1 MARSVFSFAKSITA
15 PVLRGVLIV
24 LTLGLAGVSLAA
36 SGAAPSTPEL
46 VARNFQGGDG
56 QPQTRAL
63 KLARLDLH
71 VEVVGAIARTTAE
84 VRFENPTSRP
94 LEGDFTFDLPSGSVV
109 TGYGLDVGGRMIDGV
124 IAPRRQAVL
133 AYEARVR
140 AGVDPGV
147 AEVTRSNA
155 FRTRIFPILPGQ
167 GRTVRLSFVTPIDPG
182 APYRLPLVTPDAIGR
197 LMITV
202 KADTDGPAPRL
213 TPPSGLELTWDR
225 IDGGYE
231 ARMEAQGVATAGAL
245 EIAPFERPAPVT
257 LSRRPDGE
265 TFFEINAA
273 DVRPAVPA
281 AAGPPAGGRL
291 RLYWDTSRSRRD
303 DRLADEIALVA
314 RYVAAARPLA
324 VDLITYAAEGPKRVS
339 VAPEDLAATLRAL
352 TYGGASSMEG
362 LFTAAAPAA
371 ARCLLVS
378 DGLVTLGPYGPA
390 AAGCRLDTLS
400 SAPDADR
407 GLLGALAARSGGHY
421 ADLTA
426 RDPDQALANLS
437 SGGQGVSAVTDAS
450 GKALDYAVLDAGPGR
465 IRIVGRAPA
474 QGDVAVTFGGGER
487 RAFSLPRGRV
497 AAHDGA
503 AVLFANARLAEMN
516 ATDRPD
522 QDEVLALARR
532 YNVAAP
538 GMAFIVLES
547 ANDYAQADIRPPEA
561 FGESFMAEYTRIL
574 SARRAAAKSA
584 QEQRLQT
591 LIAAWNE
598 QDQWWRTRFLR
609 PDSLVKPDQDRRP
622 SGGVGEA
629 VPPET
634 SADAPPAPPPPPP
647 PPPPSPATAGPSGD
661 ERGRVDGMVVTAER
675 RDDRAR
681 DAAAPAAGASG
692 GGDANADTA
701 ARDRQIRVEL
711 RPWNPSRPY
720 LKALEEAGASGY
732 GRVFAEQ
739 EAKYGDL
746 PAFYLDVAEWLHLK
760 QRDAE
765 ALIMVGNALELPSAD
780 STTLTIVADRLA
792 RYGDTGHAVWL
803 YEKILFLEPDRPQ
816 PRRNLATALI
826 DRAEK
831 GGTGAA
837 KRADYQRAL
846 TLLNEVITRTW
857 PTAYDG
863 VEMVSL
869 MEANRIIPR
878 LKAMGA
884 ETIPLDPRLVKLL
897 DVDLRVVLEWNTN
910 VTDMDLWVD
919 EPTGE
924 RVIYNNPRS
933 GIGGRLSND
942 MTEGYG
948 PEEYLLRRAIPG
960 TYKIRVNVYRADA
973 LNPNGAITIRVRLY
987 RAWGRPE
994 EKAETLEVEVKPDQS
1009 GAVLV
1014 GQVVIP
1020 ASAGRAP

>member
-1 MARSVFSFAKSITA
+1 MGRSVFSW
-15 PVLRGVLIV
+15 VRGALII
-24 LTLGLAGVSLAA
+24 LGLSLASVSLAA
-36 SGAAPSTPEL
+36 SGVSPSSPEL
-46 VARNFQGGDG
+46 VARNVGGQNDS
-56 QPQTRAL
+56 RAL
-63 KLARLDLH
+63 KLAKFDLN
-71 VEVVGAIARTTAE
+71 VEVVGGIARTTAE

-140 AGVDPGV
+140 AGVDPGI

-167 GRTVRLSFVTPIDPG
+167 GRTVRLSFVTPIDAG
-182 APYRLPLVTPDAIGR
+182 APYRLPLVTPEAIR
-197 LMITV
+197 QLLITV
-202 KADTDGPAPRL
+202 KTETEGPAPRL
-213 TPPSGLELTWDR
+213 TPPSGLELTWDKVE
-225 IDGGYE
+225 GGYE
-231 ARMEAQGVATAGAL
+231 ARMQAQNVATAGAL
-245 EIAPFERPAPVT
+245 EIAPASGPAPVT

-265 TFFEINAA
+265 TFFEINSA
-273 DVRPAVPA
+273 DVRPSVPLN
-281 AAGPPAGGRL
+281 AGPTAGGRL

-314 RYVAAARPLA
+314 RYAAAVRAPI
-324 VDLITYAAEGPKRVS
+324 VDVITYAAGGPKRLS
-339 VAPEDLAATLRAL
+339 VAPEDLAATLKAL

-371 ARCLLVS
+371 AHCLLVS
-378 DGLVTLGPYGPA
+378 DGVVTLGPYGPA
-390 AAGCRLDTLS
+390 SAGCRLDTLS

-426 RDPDQALANLS
+426 RDPDQALESLT
-437 SGGQGVSAVTDAS
+437 SGGQGVAAVTDAS

-465 IRIVGRAPA
+465 VRIVGRAPA
-474 QGDVAVTFGGGER
+474 SGDVAVTFGGGER
-487 RAFSLPRGRV
+487 RVFSLSRTKV
-497 AAHDGA
+497 AAHEGA
-503 AVLFANARLAEMN
+503 SVLFANARLAEMN

-522 QDEVLALARR
+522 QDEVLAMARR
-532 YNVAAP
+532 YGVAAP
-538 GMAFIVLES
+538 GMAFIVLET
-547 ANDYAQADIRPPEA
+547 ANDYAQADIAPPEA
-561 FGESFMAEYTRIL
+561 FGESFIADYRRLI
-574 SARRAAAKSA
+574 SAKRAAEKQA
-584 QEQRLQT
+584 QDDRLQT

-598 QDQWWRTRFLR
+598 QDQWWRTRFVTPGAL
-609 PDSLVKPDQDRRP
+609 PKVNAA
-622 SGGVGEA
+622 GVGENGR
-629 VPPET
+629 PPNVA
-634 SADAPPAPPPPPP
+634 ADGPPPPPP
-647 PPPPSPATAGPSGD
+647 PPPPAPPPPPSTRPGDQGAATSESRERD
-661 ERGRVDGMVVTAER
+661 EVGRANNIIVTGAVRGGNAQ
-675 RDDRAR
+675 
-681 DAAAPAAGASG
+681 DAAAPA
-692 GGDANADTA
+692 TA
-701 ARDRQIRVEL
+701 QPSPEAATTDRDQQIRVEL

-720 LKALEEAGASGY
+720 LKALEEAGADGF
-732 GRVFAEQ
+732 GKVFAEQ

-746 PAFYLDVAEWLHLK
+746 PAFYLDVAEWLHRK
-760 QRDAE
+760 GRTGE
-765 ALIMVGNALELPSAD
+765 ALAMVGNALELPTAD

-792 RYGDTGHAVWL
+792 RYGDYGHAIWL
-803 YEKILFLEPDRPQ
+803 YEKILALEPERPQ
-816 PRRNLATALI
+816 PRRDLATALI

-831 GGTGAA
+831 GEPDAGR
-837 KRADYQRAL
+837 RADYQRAL

-878 LKAMGA
+878 LKALGV
-884 ETIPLDPRLVKLL
+884 ESLPLDARLVKLL

-910 VTDMDLWVD
+910 ITDMDLWVD

-933 GIGGRLSND
+933 AIGGRLSND

-973 LNPNGAITIRVRLY
+973 LNPNGAITIRVRTY
-987 RAWGRPE
+987 RAWGRPD